1 MQNENN
7 FEKHEKLKKKLK
19 IAGFVLVIVGAVLA
33 LVAFIDLVITL
44 GNPDK
49 GMPKLFFLAFIGLPM
64 LGIGAGLLTLAFRRE
79 IATYSKNESVPVINE
94 ASSEI
99 APAIQN
105 VVKAAK
111 TESGVRCECG
121 ALNDADAKFC
131 KACGK
136 PLAKT
141 CDNCGEAKAAVPH
154 TSTTANNIFFIF
166 SVINISKNRAIPC
179 GNCQFRYYHYQ

>member
-19 IAGFVLVIVGAVLA
+19 IAGFVLVIGGA
-33 LVAFIDLVITL
+33 
-44 GNPDK
+44 
-49 GMPKLFFLAFIGLPM
+49 MPKLFFLAFIGLPM
-64 LGIGAGLLTLAFRRE
+64 LGIGAGLLAFAFRRE

-111 TESGVRCECG
+111 AESGVRCECG

-141 CDNCGEAKAAVPH
+141 CDNCGE
-154 TSTTANNIFFIF
+154 NN
-166 SVINISKNRAIPC
+166 SADSAYCNNC
-179 GNCQFRYYHYQ
+179 GNKL

>member
-7 FEKHEKLKKKLK
+7 FEKHEQLKKKLK
-19 IAGFVLVIVGAVLA
+19 IIGIIMVATGLALTIAGFVDFFKTMA
-33 LVAFIDLVITL
+33 
-44 GNPDK
+44 NPDK
-49 GMPKLFFLAFIGLPM
+49 GMPKLFFMAFIGLPM
-64 LGIGAGLLTLAFRRE
+64 LGIGAGLLTFAFRRE

-131 KACGK
+131 KTCGK

-141 CDNCGEAKAAVPH
+141 CDNCGE
-154 TSTTANNIFFIF
+154 NN
-166 SVINISKNRAIPC
+166 SADSAYCNNC
-179 GNCQFRYYHYQ
+179 GNKL